1 MTYYLDASAA
11 VKLVKPEKETRGL
24 LKFLGLDAGT
34 VQSGRLISSDLL
46 RTELIG
52 TVLRAG
58 LPVAAGLRVLDA
70 VVLFRMSP
78 QICEA
83 AGTLVGQLDI
93 RSLDALHLATA
104 VSHKTQL
111 LGLVTYDRKLA
122 EGAESLGLRVEAPD

>member
-11 VKLVKPEKETRGL
+11 VKLVKPESETPAL
-24 LKFLGLDAGT
+24 VKFLGSEEGSFP
-34 VQSGRLISSDLL
+34 SGRLISSDLL
-46 RTELIG
+46 RTELLG

-58 LPVAAGLRVLDA
+58 LPSAAGLRVLDA

-104 VSHKTQL
+104 VSQRTQL
-111 LGLVTYDRKLA
+111 AGLVTYDQRLA
-122 EGAESLGLRVEAPD
+122 AAAESLGFLVESPA

>member
-11 VKLVKPEKETRGL
+11 VKLVKPEQETRGL
-24 LKFLGLDAGT
+24 LKFLGLDADT

-52 TVLRAG
+52 SVLRAG

-78 QICEA
+78 QIC
-83 AGTLVGQLDI
+83 I
-93 RSLDALHLATA
+93 RPSYPSHLT
-104 VSHKTQL
+104 
-111 LGLVTYDRKLA
+111 RCMI
-122 EGAESLGLRVEAPD
+122 

>member
-11 VKLVKPEKETRGL
+11 VKLVKPEKETPGL
-24 LKFLGLDAGT
+24 LKFLGFEESNF
-34 VQSGRLISSDLL
+34 QPGRFISSDLL

-58 LPVAAGLRVLDA
+58 LSTAVGLRVLDA
-70 VVLFRMSP
+70 VVLFRLSP

-83 AGTLVGQLDI
+83 AGNLVGKLDI

-104 VSHKTQL
+104 VSQRTQL
-111 LGLVTYDRKLA
+111 AGLLTYDHKLA
-122 EGAESLGLRVEAPD
+122 AAAESLGLLVESPA